1 MNSCFISSLEI
12 ASIFV
17 TFDFHFSPRQSLN
30 AYIADINDD
39 FQKYYVLKKCLK
51 RYRCFFFIVLSVS
64 SHMSTKA
71 ASHIGAWI
79 LKTA

>member
-39 FQKYYVLKKCLK
+39 FQKYNVLKMLKKDTGVVFLLFCLYLHTCQQ
-51 RYRCFFFIVLSVS
+51 RQP
-64 SHMSTKA
+64 HT
-71 ASHIGAWI
+71 
-79 LKTA
+79 

>member
-39 FQKYYVLKKCLK
+39 FQKYYVLKNVLK
-51 RYRCFFFIVLSVS
+51 DTGVVFIVLSVS